1 MGQLN
6 PDEYRKVRR
15 PVLLKAGLSP
25 AAVDY
30 LLDLERL
37 DPPAAASS
45 LEDLSNQPRW
55 EGKRVLLAGTAK
67 ELVYSQGRWTFAD
80 R

>member
-6 PDEYRKVRR
+6 PEDYRRIRR
-15 PVLLKAGLSP
+15 PVLLKAGLNP
-25 AAVDY
+25 AVVDY
-30 LLDLERL
+30 LLELERL

-55 EGKRVLLAGTAK
+55 DGKRVLLAGTNR
-67 ELVYSQGRWTFAD
+67 ELVYREGRWTFA
-80 R
+80 